1 MTGNDCGVQQA
12 SFTPDGMSIV
22 TAFSDGS
29 IFVWFLDTF
38 TIQWKLTL
46 EQIIGSNYVDNV
58 QLNSSLLS
66 IDRSSYFSIS
76 NDGEILA
83 YSGL

>member
-1 MTGNDCGVQQA
+1 
-12 SFTPDGMSIV
+12 MSIV
-22 TAFSDGS
+22 TAFTDGG

-46 EQIIGSNYVDNV
+46 EQMIGSNLSDTK
-58 QLNSSLLS
+58 QLNSDLLS
-66 IDRSSYFSIS
+66 IDRNSYFALSA
-76 NDGEILA
+76 DGEILA